1 MMIYLLFFVLN
12 ISIKADIEV
21 INVDTYKQ
29 IYNYIQSYIS
39 NNTINTS
46 DILFVTDID
55 NVIMTYDTDVG
66 TDQWN
71 NWQFDMIDEC
81 DKNAVTDSFTEFLD
95 IIAKIFT
102 YKQQTLC
109 EITTPQIISNIHQ
122 MGIDTMALTSRG
134 IPLINDTITEL
145 QNYNIYFNNNLRLDI
160 NVNNTKFIDGIYFT
174 SGKNKGYML
183 SVLLSRNV
191 ISLPKKIFF
200 VDDHPKHIY
209 SVIDVF
215 NNTSISVSGFIYNHE
230 LERVV
235 EFNNSPKINALDE
248 WTFIQKILNKY

>member
-95 IIAKIFT
+95 IISKMHKRLRTPKVTSIILLKGFWQKIT
-102 YKQQTLC
+102 QCQTLKV
-109 EITTPQIISNIHQ
+109 ITN
-122 MGIDTMALTSRG
+122 LF
-134 IPLINDTITEL
+134 IP
-145 QNYNIYFNNNLRLDI
+145 R
-160 NVNNTKFIDGIYFT
+160 
-174 SGKNKGYML
+174 
-183 SVLLSRNV
+183 
-191 ISLPKKIFF
+191 
-200 VDDHPKHIY
+200 
-209 SVIDVF
+209 
-215 NNTSISVSGFIYNHE
+215 
-230 LERVV
+230 
-235 EFNNSPKINALDE
+235 
-248 WTFIQKILNKY
+248 